1 MKSPTN
7 TAKVAKKTKAP
18 KAAKVKVADLPDA
31 TISEMDGLRYLH
43 LETPWVQGAMRIRKP
58 LKLELDYIQ
67 RMMAWLLL
75 KAPEAWSEVRT
86 LQLGM
91 GAAALTKYAHSVLK
105 VPTTVVELNP
115 KVVAACRAW
124 FHLPPDDER
133 LSVVLQDA
141 EQFVNDD
148 GHIAA
153 FDAMC
158 VDLYDHEAAS
168 PVLDDEDFYR
178 ACWRVLDDG
187 GVMTVNLFGRDA
199 SFGRSASR
207 IEAAF
212 GEGRMAMLKPTRE
225 GNTIVLAWKGF
236 ELPDREVLVQRAE
249 TLQARWDLPAAK
261 WVKLLSTF
269 QAAKSPS
276 AKTAKAKEP
285 SKSKSKP
292 KATSASPDSAA

>member
-1 MKSPTN
+1 VKSPTD
-7 TAKVAKKTKAP
+7 TAKAGKKATTKAT
-18 KAAKVKVADLPDA
+18 KAAKVKAAELPDA
-31 TISEMDGLRYLH
+31 TVSEMDGLRYLH

-58 LKLELDYIQ
+58 VKLELDYVQ

-75 KAPEAWSEVRT
+75 KDPVAWSETRT
-86 LQLGM
+86 LQLGL
-91 GAAALTKYAHSVLK
+91 GAAAITKYCHSVLK
-105 VPTTVVELNP
+105 VPTTAVELNP
-115 KVVAACRAW
+115 KVVAVCRAW
-124 FHLPPDDER
+124 FHLPEDDER

-141 EQFVNDD
+141 ERFVNDD
-148 GHIAA
+148 AHIGT

-199 SFGRSASR
+199 SFERSASR

-212 GEGRMAMLKPTRE
+212 GPGRTAMLKPTRE

-236 ELPDREVLVQRAE
+236 ELPEREILVQRAE

-269 QAAKSPS
+269 QPA
-276 AKTAKAKEP
+276 
-285 SKSKSKP
+285 KP
-292 KATSASPDSAA
+292 KAPKASKAGQPKAVADSADSAA

>member
-1 MKSPTN
+1 MKSPTD
-7 TAKVAKKTKAP
+7 TAKAGKKAKPSRIKAS
-18 KAAKVKVADLPDA
+18 DLPDA

-75 KAPEAWSEVRT
+75 KEPGTWPETRT
-86 LQLGM
+86 LQLGL
-91 GAAALTKYAHSVLK
+91 GAAAITKYCHSVLK
-105 VPTTVVELNP
+105 VPTTTVELNP
-115 KVVAACRAW
+115 KVVAICRAW
-124 FHLPPDDER
+124 FHLPEDDER

-141 EQFVNDD
+141 ERFVNDD
-148 GHIAA
+148 AHIAR

-187 GVMTVNLFGRDA
+187 GVMTVNLFGREA
-199 SFGRSASR
+199 SFERSASR

-212 GEGRMAMLKPTRE
+212 GPGRTAMLKPTRE

-236 ELPDREVLVQRAE
+236 ELPEREVLAQRAE
-249 TLQARWDLPAAK
+249 TLQSRWDLPAAK

-269 QAAKSPS
+269 QS
-276 AKTAKAKEP
+276 A
-285 SKSKSKP
+285 KP
-292 KATSASPDSAA
+292 KAPKASKVGKPKADAASPDSAA

>member
-1 MKSPTN
+1 
-7 TAKVAKKTKAP
+7 
-18 KAAKVKVADLPDA
+18 
-31 TISEMDGLRYLH
+31 
-43 LETPWVQGAMRIRKP
+43 
-58 LKLELDYIQ
+58 
-67 RMMAWLLL
+67 
-75 KAPEAWSEVRT
+75 
-86 LQLGM
+86 
-91 GAAALTKYAHSVLK
+91 
-105 VPTTVVELNP
+105 
-115 KVVAACRAW
+115 
-124 FHLPPDDER
+124 
-133 LSVVLQDA
+133 
-141 EQFVNDD
+141 
-148 GHIAA
+148 
-153 FDAMC
+153 MC

-269 QAAKSPS
+269 QTAKSPS

-285 SKSKSKP
+285 GKSKTKP

>member
-1 MKSPTN
+1 VKSPTDN
-7 TAKVAKKTKAP
+7 AKAGKKATTKATKAT
-18 KAAKVKVADLPDA
+18 KAAKVKAAELPDA
-31 TISEMDGLRYLH
+31 TVSEMDGLRYLH

-58 LKLELDYIQ
+58 VKLELDYVQ

-75 KAPEAWSEVRT
+75 KDPVAWPETRT
-86 LQLGM
+86 LQLGL
-91 GAAALTKYAHSVLK
+91 GAAAITKYCHSVLK
-105 VPTTVVELNP
+105 VPTTAVELNP
-115 KVVAACRAW
+115 KVVAVCRAW
-124 FHLPPDDER
+124 FHLPEDDER

-141 EQFVNDD
+141 ERFVNDD
-148 GHIAA
+148 AHIAT

-199 SFGRSASR
+199 SFERSASR

-212 GEGRMAMLKPTRE
+212 GQGRMAMLKPTRE

-236 ELPDREVLVQRAE
+236 ELPEREVLAQRAE
-249 TLQARWDLPAAK
+249 TLQARWELPAAK

-269 QAAKSPS
+269 QPAKL
-276 AKTAKAKEP
+276 KAPKA
-285 SKSKSKP
+285 SKVGKP
-292 KATSASPDSAA
+292 KADAALPDSAA

>member
-1 MKSPTN
+1 VKSPTD
-7 TAKVAKKTKAP
+7 TPSAGKSATKKAPSKAP
-18 KAAKVKVADLPDA
+18 KKPSAKAAKIKAADLPDA

-75 KAPEAWSEVRT
+75 REPDTWAQTRT
-86 LQLGM
+86 LQLGL
-91 GAAALTKYAHSVLK
+91 GAAAITKYCHSVLK
-105 VPTTVVELNP
+105 VPTTTVELNP

-124 FHLPPDDER
+124 FHLPEDDER
-133 LSVVLQDA
+133 LSVILQDA
-141 EQFVNDD
+141 ERFVNDD
-148 GHIAA
+148 AHIAS

-187 GVMTVNLFGRDA
+187 GVMSVNLFGRDA
-199 SFGRSASR
+199 SFERSANR
-207 IEAAF
+207 IRAAF
-212 GEGRMAMLKPTRE
+212 GEGCVAMLKPTRE

-236 ELPDREVLVQRAE
+236 ELPEREVLAQRAE
-249 TLQARWDLPAAK
+249 TLQARWELPAAK

-269 QAAKSPS
+269 KP
-276 AKTAKAKEP
+276 AKA
-285 SKSKSKP
+285 
-292 KATSASPDSAA
+292 